1 MKAFLVF
8 PPHWLPTMPHLA
20 LPMLTA
26 SLRATGVEVIQRD
39 LNVEVFDDLLT
50 QAYLEDSLARLASEP
65 PAALTPNTLRHA
77 FDHGAD
83 LAYRVEPAKAAIRD
97 PRFYDGSTSVEA
109 FLTLVQGLELASM
122 PFHPSEFQ
130 VTRFVPPGP
139 VDSSRNLLQLVG
151 DPVHNPFYDVFQRG
165 IVQDILRELPELVG
179 ISIPTLDQMLA
190 GMTLAHLLKRAGSPA
205 HVTIGGPHITM
216 LREQLLRSPALFDL
230 LDSAVVFAGEG
241 PLLRLM
247 EAVEGDQDLSKVPN
261 LIYRE
266 RGRVRA
272 TPVMPAGDA
281 VAADARGPDFDG
293 LPLHQYFTPDLVLP
307 LLSSHGCYHG
317 KCAFCNVGYGGPDRF
332 RMIDPDLVVDQ
343 MRALRQRYAARHFF
357 FSDEAL
363 TPRTLRVLSTRLAEG
378 GDDLAWCGCARFDPG
393 LTRELLETM
402 ARGGCRMLLFG
413 LETAAESTIARMHKG
428 TEPQTMSRILR
439 DSVAAGIWN
448 HAFFFFGFPGETM
461 EAAQETVDFLY
472 AHQDAIHSASPG
484 AFLLER
490 YAPAHR
496 NPVSYGITHIHED
509 PVRDLA
515 IYFDYDVASGLDEA
529 TADHLASRLVDVLPD
544 KAFGQYY
551 VADSYRFLY
560 ASHLWDRGE
569 PFPRWLT

>member
-26 SLRATGVEVIQRD
+26 SLRATGIEVIQRD
-39 LNVEVFDDLLT
+39 LNVEVFDSLLT

-65 PAALTPNTLRHA
+65 PATLTPTTVRHA
-77 FDHGAD
+77 LDHGAD
-83 LAYRVEPAKAAIRD
+83 LARRVTSAKAVIRD
-97 PRFYDGSTSVEA
+97 ARFYDGQTSVEA
-109 FLTLVQGLELASM
+109 FMTLVQGLELASM
-122 PFHPSEFQ
+122 PFHPTEFQ
-130 VTRFVPPGP
+130 ITRFVPPGS
-139 VDSSRNLLQLVG
+139 VDSSRTLLQLVE
-151 DPVHNPFYDVFQRG
+151 DPGRNPFYAVFQRG
-165 IVQDILRELPELVG
+165 IVQDILHELPDLVG
-179 ISIPTLDQMLA
+179 ISIPTMDQMLA
-190 GMTLAHLLKRAGSPA
+190 GMTLAYLLKRAGSPA

-216 LREQLLRSPALFDL
+216 LREQLLKTPALFDL
-230 LDSAVVFAGEG
+230 FDSAVVFAGEG

-247 EAVEGDQDLSKVPN
+247 ETIDQGHALSKVPN

-272 TPVMPAGDA
+272 TPVVPAGDCA
-281 VAADARGPDFDG
+281 VADSRGPDFDG
-293 LPLHQYFTPDLVLP
+293 LPLDRYLTPELILP
-307 LLSSHGCYHG
+307 LLSSYGCYHG

-332 RMIDPDLVVDQ
+332 RMMDPDLVVDQ
-343 MRALRQRYAARHFF
+343 MRALRQRYGSRHFF

-378 GDDLAWCGCARFDPG
+378 GDDLAWCGCARLDPG

-402 ARGGCRMLLFG
+402 ASGGCRMLLFG

-428 TEPQTMSRILR
+428 TERQTMSRILR
-439 DSVAAGIWN
+439 DSATAGMWN

-496 NPVSYGITHIHED
+496 DPASYGITRIQED

-529 TADHLASRLVDVLPD
+529 MADRLASRLVDVLPN

-560 ASHLWDRGE
+560 ASHLWDHGE
-569 PFPRWLT
+569 RFPLWLA